1 MADCDF
7 NQAALHPAYPIK
19 RRTSTQR
26 TQASEIVDTPKSLSP
41 LTGIDPPCTAADD
54 GGTIVPRE
62 FASAP
67 PDGGSAKCEASKNVG
82 LAQKFL
88 STHAATYNTFYVQPP
103 SHVSSVI
110 PRATCRGDD
119 HVARGSRRGLSIRKA

>member
-1 MADCDF
+1 VA
-7 NQAALHPAYPIK
+7 
-19 RRTSTQR
+19 
-26 TQASEIVDTPKSLSP
+26 
-41 LTGIDPPCTAADD
+41 
-54 GGTIVPRE
+54 RE

-67 PDGGSAKCEASKNVG
+67 PDGGSAKCDASKNVG

-103 SHVSSVI
+103 FHVSSVI